1 MGGEDAQGQ
10 DEPPVSMET
19 SAKQVRKR
27 RHKGVLSRAWQ
38 QHTVKALSNM
48 ELRWRSLSS
57 MYCFV
62 AS

>member
-1 MGGEDAQGQ
+1 MKHARQHRLLDMPQGF
-10 DEPPVSMET
+10 
-19 SAKQVRKR
+19 SA
-27 RHKGVLSRAWQ
+27 RAWQ

-48 ELRWRSLSS
+48 ELRWRSLSI